1 MEENPDAAWDEEN
14 PTLRQQVIREVIGW
28 LKSVKAPLPQ
38 PSELAEQPFVHLID
52 DDEAFQFGKELGSK
66 MKQYAAHLNK
76 FVSVVKLM

>member
-1 MEENPDAAWDEEN
+1 MEENPDAEWDEEN

-52 DDEAFQFGKELGSK
+52 
-66 MKQYAAHLNK
+66 
-76 FVSVVKLM
+76 V